1 MRVVWLAV
9 LSFSSAWGQSFYGTL
24 RGRVLDP
31 TGSAASAV
39 IVSLTDEGTSTG
51 RKTVT
56 NEQGEYSFPSLTP
69 SRQPH
74 KKIFRFQIQTRRSCL
89 NAPHRRAS
97 GAPNS
102 SESAAH

>member
-69 SRQPH
+69 STYTVSVAAPGF
-74 KKIFRFQIQTRRSCL
+74 KRSE
-89 NAPHRRAS
+89 HRGIAIATQAVATLDVTLEL
-97 GAPNS
+97 GQV
-102 SESAAH
+102 